1 MFLWFVLEVLC
12 ILCNK
17 ICLKFLDAHKSIL
30 KGHVMKNRSILRRTL
45 MAIAVPLAL
54 HAAPTIAQ
62 EVLKIG
68 VNGVMSGEAASWGLV
83 NKFCAETT
91 ADIYNAKGGVDIGGK
106 KYKIEIVALDDKNDP
121 KLSVSNA
128 EKLTSD
134 GIKYII
140 GPNIDTTALAVKPV
154 VERAKAMNFP
164 YAFAKEL
171 YSAPANAS
179 VLGMVASYQVGPI
192 MYDYLKTTK
201 GVKSIAFLARNE
213 SDSKN
218 QQQEGVEAAK
228 KLGLTITA
236 DKDTYEPGTKDFMPV
251 LTKIIKTKPD
261 AIVLS
266 GVAPADAP
274 LLNKAA
280 RDLGFKG
287 SLSTETAQDS
297 KILAQV
303 AGAKANGFLSVG
315 GASTPEI
322 QSDTMKAFIEA
333 YKKRVGEWNDE
344 AGTKVYALEL
354 IIAVLQKNPA
364 ALKDVDVF
372 RKEMETFS
380 MVNPFVKDGKT
391 KLEFTG
397 KADFGRRSQVGVP
410 LVVNEFQDKEFKTLF
425 VGTIKN

>member
-1 MFLWFVLEVLC
+1 MKQVLRPTLLRVAFASSL
-12 ILCNK
+12 L
-17 ICLKFLDAHKSIL
+17 LAGAAH
-30 KGHVMKNRSILRRTL
+30 
-45 MAIAVPLAL
+45 
-54 HAAPTIAQ
+54 AQ

-83 NKFCAETT
+83 NKYCAETT
-91 ADIYNAKGGVDIGGK
+91 ADLYNAKGGVEIGGK
-106 KYKIEIVALDDKNDP
+106 KYKLEIVALDDKNDP
-121 KLSVSNA
+121 KISVTNA
-128 EKLTSD
+128 EKLTSQ
-134 GIKYII
+134 GIKYVI

-154 VERAKAMNFP
+154 MERAKAMNFP

-171 YSAPANAS
+171 YKAPANAS

-192 MYDYLKTTK
+192 MYDYLKGKK

-213 SDSKN
+213 SDAKN
-218 QQQEGVEAAK
+218 QQVEGVEAAK
-228 KLGLTITA
+228 KLGLNVVA
-236 DKDTYEPGTKDFMPV
+236 ANESYEPGTKDFMPV
-251 LTKIIKTKPD
+251 MTKIIKTKPD
-261 AIVLS
+261 HIVLS

-287 SLSTETAQDS
+287 TISTETAQDA

-303 AGAKANGFLSVG
+303 AGAKAAGFMSVG

-322 QSDTMKAFIEA
+322 QSDEMKAFVEA

-354 IIAVLQKNPA
+354 ILAVLKKNPA
-364 ALKDVDVF
+364 AMNDVEVF
-372 RKEMETFS
+372 KKEMATFS
-380 MVNPFVKDGKT
+380 MTNPYVKGGTT

-397 KADFGRRSQVGVP
+397 NADFGRRSQVGVP
-410 LVVNEFQDKEFKTLF
+410 LVVNEFDGKEFKTLF

>member
-1 MFLWFVLEVLC
+1 MNQR
-12 ILCNK
+12 I
-17 ICLKFLDAHKSIL
+17 
-30 KGHVMKNRSILRRTL
+30 RRPL
-45 MAIAVPLAL
+45 VIAMAIAPWVLMAL
-54 HAAPTIAQ
+54 PAHAQ

-83 NKFCAETT
+83 NKYCAETT
-91 ADIYNAKGGVDIGGK
+91 ADIYNAKGGVDIGGR
-106 KYKIEIVALDDKNDP
+106 KYKLQIVALDDKNDP
-121 KLSVSNA
+121 KVSVTNA
-128 EKLTSD
+128 EKLTSE

-154 VERAKAMNFP
+154 MERAKAMNFP

-171 YSAPANAS
+171 YKAPANAS

-192 MYDYLKTTK
+192 MYDYLKTKK

-213 SDSKN
+213 SDAKN
-218 QQQEGVEAAK
+218 QQVEGVEAAR
-228 KLGLTITA
+228 KLGLKVVA
-236 DKDTYEPGTKDFMPV
+236 DSDSYEPGTKDFMPV
-251 LTKIIKTKPD
+251 MTKIIKTKPD

-287 SLSTETAQDS
+287 SISTETAQDS

-303 AGAKANGFLSVG
+303 AGAKANGFMSVG

-322 QSDTMKAFIEA
+322 QSDAMKEFVAA

-354 IIAVLQKNPA
+354 ILAVLKKNPA
-364 ALKDVDVF
+364 ALNDVEVF
-372 RKEMETFS
+372 KKEMATFS
-380 MVNPFVKDGKT
+380 MINPFVKGGAT

-397 KADFGRRSQVGVP
+397 SADFGRRSQVGVP
-410 LVVNEFQDKEFKTLF
+410 LVVNEFQDKDFKTVF

>member
-1 MFLWFVLEVLC
+1 MKQVLRPTLLRVAFASSL
-12 ILCNK
+12 L
-17 ICLKFLDAHKSIL
+17 LAGAAH
-30 KGHVMKNRSILRRTL
+30 
-45 MAIAVPLAL
+45 
-54 HAAPTIAQ
+54 AQ

-83 NKFCAETT
+83 NKYCAETT
-91 ADIYNAKGGVDIGGK
+91 ADLYNAKGGVEIGGK
-106 KYKIEIVALDDKNDP
+106 KYKLEIVALDDKNDP
-121 KLSVSNA
+121 KISVTNA
-128 EKLTSD
+128 EKLTSQ
-134 GIKYII
+134 GIKYVI

-154 VERAKAMNFP
+154 MERAKAMNFP

-171 YSAPANAS
+171 YKAPANAS

-192 MYDYLKTTK
+192 MYDYLKGKK

-213 SDSKN
+213 SDAKN
-218 QQQEGVEAAK
+218 QQVEGVEAAK
-228 KLGLTITA
+228 KLGLNVVA
-236 DKDTYEPGTKDFMPV
+236 ANESYEPGTKDFMPV
-251 LTKIIKTKPD
+251 MTKIIKTKPD
-261 AIVLS
+261 HIVLS

-287 SLSTETAQDS
+287 TISTETAQDA

-303 AGAKANGFLSVG
+303 AGAKAAGFMSVG

-322 QSDTMKAFIEA
+322 QSDEMKAFIEA

-354 IIAVLQKNPA
+354 ILAVLKKNPA
-364 ALKDVDVF
+364 AMNDVEAF
-372 RKEMETFS
+372 KKEMATFS
-380 MVNPFVKDGKT
+380 MTNPYVKGGTT

-397 KADFGRRSQVGVP
+397 NADFGRRSQVGVP
-410 LVVNEFQDKEFKTLF
+410 LVVNEFDGKEFKTLF

>member
-1 MFLWFVLEVLC
+1 M
-12 ILCNK
+12 NK
-17 ICLKFLDAHKSIL
+17 RAHFRL
-30 KGHVMKNRSILRRTL
+30 TL
-45 MAIAVPLAL
+45 VAL
-54 HAAPTIAQ
+54 AAPWVFLGAAAHAQ

-83 NKFCAETT
+83 NKYCAETT
-91 ADIYNAKGGVDIGGK
+91 ADLYNAKGGVEIGGK
-106 KYKIEIVALDDKNDP
+106 KYKIQIVTLDDKNDP
-121 KLSVSNA
+121 KISVTNA

-140 GPNIDTTALAVKPV
+140 GPNVDTTALAVKPV
-154 VERAKAMNFP
+154 MERAKAMNFP

-171 YSAPANAS
+171 YKAPAHAS

-192 MYDYLKTTK
+192 MYEYLKTKK

-213 SDSKN
+213 SDAKN
-218 QQQEGVEAAK
+218 QQVEGVEAAK
-228 KLGLTITA
+228 KLGLNVVA
-236 DKDTYEPGTKDFMPV
+236 ASESYEPGTKDFMPV
-251 LTKIIKTKPD
+251 MTKVIKTKPD

-287 SLSTETAQDS
+287 TLSTETAQDS

-303 AGAKANGFLSVG
+303 AGSKANGFMSVG

-322 QSDTMKAFIEA
+322 QSDAMKEFVEA

-354 IIAVLQKNPA
+354 ILAVLKKNPA
-364 ALKDVDVF
+364 ALNDVEVF
-372 RKEMETFS
+372 KKEMPTFS
-380 MVNPFVKDGKT
+380 MTNPYVKGGTT

-397 KADFGRRSQVGVP
+397 NVDFGRRSQVGVP

>member
-1 MFLWFVLEVLC
+1 M
-12 ILCNK
+12 NK
-17 ICLKFLDAHKSIL
+17 RTH
-30 KGHVMKNRSILRRTL
+30 LRLTL
-45 MAIAVPLAL
+45 VALAVPWTMLCTPA
-54 HAAPTIAQ
+54 HAQ

-83 NKFCAETT
+83 NKYCAETT
-91 ADIYNAKGGVDIGGK
+91 ADVYNAKGGVEIGGK
-106 KYKIEIVALDDKNDP
+106 KYKLEIVALDDKNDP
-121 KLSVSNA
+121 KISVTNA

-134 GIKYII
+134 GIKYVI

-154 VERAKAMNFP
+154 MERAKAMNFP

-171 YSAPANAS
+171 YKAPANAS

-192 MYDYLKTTK
+192 IYEYLKTKK

-213 SDSKN
+213 SDAKN
-218 QQQEGVEAAK
+218 QQTEGVEAAK
-228 KLGLTITA
+228 RLGLKVVA
-236 DKDTYEPGTKDFMPV
+236 ESDSYEPGTKDFMPV
-251 LTKIIKTKPD
+251 MTKVIKTKPD

-287 SLSTETAQDS
+287 TISTETAQDS

-303 AGAKANGFLSVG
+303 AGAKANGFMSVG

-322 QSDTMKAFIEA
+322 QSDAMKEFVAA

-354 IIAVLQKNPA
+354 ILAVLKKNPA
-364 ALKDVDVF
+364 ALKDVEVF
-372 RKEMETFS
+372 KKEMATFS
-380 MVNPFVKDGKT
+380 ITNQFVKGGAT

-397 KADFGRRSQVGVP
+397 NADFGRRSQVGVP

>member
-1 MFLWFVLEVLC
+1 MNHRIRLHL
-12 ILCNK
+12 
-17 ICLKFLDAHKSIL
+17 
-30 KGHVMKNRSILRRTL
+30 TL
-45 MAIAVPLAL
+45 LAAATPLAL
-54 HAAPTIAQ
+54 FGAPSRAQ
-62 EVLKIG
+62 EVLRIG

-83 NKFCAETT
+83 NKYCAETT
-91 ADIYNAKGGVDIGGK
+91 ADMVNAKGGADIGGK
-106 KYKIEIVALDDKNDP
+106 RYRIEIVALDDKNDP
-121 KLSVSNA
+121 KISVTNA
-128 EKLTSD
+128 EKLTSQ

-154 VERAKAMNFP
+154 VERAKALNFP

-171 YSAPANAS
+171 YKAPAGNS

-192 MYDYLKTTK
+192 MYEYLKTKK

-213 SDSKN
+213 SDARN
-218 QQQEGVEAAK
+218 QQAEGVEAAK
-228 KLGLTITA
+228 KLGLNVVA
-236 DKDTYEPGTKDFMPV
+236 ASDSYEPGTKDFMPV
-251 LTKIIKTKPD
+251 MTKVIKTKPD

-287 SLSTETAQDS
+287 TISTETAQDS

-303 AGAKANGFLSVG
+303 AGAKANGFMSVG

-322 QSDTMKAFIEA
+322 QSDYMKEFVSV

-354 IIAVLQKNPA
+354 ILAVLKKNPK
-364 ALKDVDVF
+364 ALDDVEVF
-372 RKEMETFS
+372 KKEMATFS
-380 MVNPFVKDGKT
+380 MPNPFVKGGAT
-391 KLEFTG
+391 RLEFAG
-397 KADFGRRSQVGVP
+397 QADFGRRSQVGVP
-410 LVVNEFQDKEFKTLF
+410 LVINEFQDKEFKTLF
-425 VGTIKN
+425 VGTIRN

>member
-1 MFLWFVLEVLC
+1 MNQSIRRPLVL
-12 ILCNK
+12 
-17 ICLKFLDAHKSIL
+17 A
-30 KGHVMKNRSILRRTL
+30 
-45 MAIAVPLAL
+45 MAIAPWVLLAL
-54 HAAPTIAQ
+54 PAQAQ

-83 NKFCAETT
+83 NKYCAETT

-106 KYKIEIVALDDKNDP
+106 KYKLQIVALDDKNDP
-121 KLSVSNA
+121 KVSVTNA
-128 EKLTSD
+128 EKLTSE
-134 GIKYII
+134 GIKYVI

-154 VERAKAMNFP
+154 MERAKAMNFP

-171 YSAPANAS
+171 YKAPANAS

-192 MYDYLKTTK
+192 MYDYLKTKK

-213 SDSKN
+213 SDAKN
-218 QQQEGVEAAK
+218 QQAEGVEAAR
-228 KLGLTITA
+228 KLGLKVVA
-236 DKDTYEPGTKDFMPV
+236 DSDSYEPGTKDFMPV
-251 LTKIIKTKPD
+251 MTKVIKTKPD

-287 SLSTETAQDS
+287 SISTETAQDS

-303 AGAKANGFLSVG
+303 AGTKANGFMSVG

-322 QSDTMKAFIEA
+322 QSDAMKEFVAA

-354 IIAVLQKNPA
+354 ILAVLKKNPA
-364 ALKDVDVF
+364 ALNDVEVF
-372 RKEMETFS
+372 KKEMASFS
-380 MVNPFVKDGKT
+380 MTNPFVKGGAT

-397 KADFGRRSQVGVP
+397 SADFGRRSQVGVP
-410 LVVNEFQDKEFKTLF
+410 LVVNEFQDKDFKTVF
-425 VGTIKN
+425 VGTIRN

>member
-1 MFLWFVLEVLC
+1 M
-12 ILCNK
+12 NK
-17 ICLKFLDAHKSIL
+17 
-30 KGHVMKNRSILRRTL
+30 RTL
-45 MAIAVPLAL
+45 LRLTLVAAAMPLAL
-54 HAAPTIAQ
+54 FGADVHAQ

-83 NKFCAETT
+83 NKYCAETT
-91 ADIYNAKGGVDIGGK
+91 ADIYNARGGVDIGGK
-106 KYKIEIVALDDKNDP
+106 KYKLQIVALDDKNDP
-121 KLSVSNA
+121 KISVTNA

-154 VERAKAMNFP
+154 MERAKAMNFP

-171 YSAPANAS
+171 YKAPASAS

-192 MYDYLKTTK
+192 MYDYLKTKK

-213 SDSKN
+213 SDAKN
-218 QQQEGVEAAK
+218 QQSEGVEAAK
-228 KLGLTITA
+228 KLGLTVVA
-236 DKDTYEPGTKDFMPV
+236 GSDSYEPGTKDFMPV
-251 LTKIIKTKPD
+251 MTKVIKTKPD

-287 SLSTETAQDS
+287 TISTETAQDS

-303 AGAKANGFLSVG
+303 AGAKANGFMSVG

-322 QSDTMKAFIEA
+322 QSDAMKEFVAA

-354 IIAVLQKNPA
+354 ILAVLKKNPK
-364 ALKDVDVF
+364 ALNDVEAF
-372 RKEMETFS
+372 KKEMPTFS
-380 MVNPFVKDGKT
+380 TINPFVKGGAT
-391 KLEFTG
+391 KLEFAG
-397 KADFGRRSQVGVP
+397 QADFGRRSQVGVP
-410 LVVNEFQDKEFKTLF
+410 LVINEFQDKDFKTVF
-425 VGTIKN
+425 VGAIKN

>member
-1 MFLWFVLEVLC
+1 
-12 ILCNK
+12 
-17 ICLKFLDAHKSIL
+17 
-30 KGHVMKNRSILRRTL
+30 MKVRTL
-45 MAIAVPLAL
+45 ICSGLWVTAATCFWPAV
-54 HAAPTIAQ
+54 AQ
-62 EVLKIG
+62 AQDVLKIG

-83 NKFCAETT
+83 NKYCAETT
-91 ADIYNAKGGVDIGGK
+91 ADLYNAKGGVEIGGK

-121 KLSVSNA
+121 KVSVTNA
-128 EKLTSD
+128 EKLTSQ

-154 VERAKAMNFP
+154 MERAKALHFP

-171 YSAPANAS
+171 YKPPAHAS

-192 MYDYLKTTK
+192 VYEYLKTQK
-201 GVKSIAFLARNE
+201 GVKKIAFLARNE
-213 SDSKN
+213 SDAKN
-218 QQQEGVEAAK
+218 QQTEGVEAAK
-228 KLGLTITA
+228 KMGLQVVA
-236 DKDTYEPGTKDFMPV
+236 ASDSYEPGTKDFMPV
-251 LTKIIKTKPD
+251 MTKIIKTKPD
-261 AIVLS
+261 HIVLS

-287 SLSTETAQDS
+287 TMSTETAQDS

-303 AGAKANGFLSVG
+303 AAEKAAGFMSVG

-322 QSDTMKAFIEA
+322 QSDYMKQYVAA

-354 IIAVLQKNPA
+354 ILAVMKKNPA
-364 ALKDVDVF
+364 TLNDTDAF
-372 RKEMETFS
+372 EKEMATFS
-380 MVNPFVKDGKT
+380 MINPYVKGGKT

-397 KADFGRRSQVGVP
+397 QADFGRRAQVGVP
-410 LVVNEFQDKEFKTLF
+410 LVVNEFDGKEFKTLF

>member
-1 MFLWFVLEVLC
+1 MNQR
-12 ILCNK
+12 I
-17 ICLKFLDAHKSIL
+17 
-30 KGHVMKNRSILRRTL
+30 RRPL
-45 MAIAVPLAL
+45 VIAMAIAPWVLMAL
-54 HAAPTIAQ
+54 PAHAQ

-83 NKFCAETT
+83 NKYCAETT

-106 KYKIEIVALDDKNDP
+106 KYKLQIVALDDKNDP
-121 KLSVSNA
+121 KVSVTNA
-128 EKLTSD
+128 EKLTSE

-154 VERAKAMNFP
+154 MERAKAMNFP

-171 YSAPANAS
+171 YKAPANAS

-192 MYDYLKTTK
+192 MYDYLKTKK

-213 SDSKN
+213 SDAKN
-218 QQQEGVEAAK
+218 QQVEGVEAAK
-228 KLGLTITA
+228 KLGLKVVA
-236 DKDTYEPGTKDFMPV
+236 DSDSYEPGTKDFMPV
-251 LTKIIKTKPD
+251 MTKVIKTKPD

-287 SLSTETAQDS
+287 AISTETAQDS

-303 AGAKANGFLSVG
+303 AGAKANGFMSVG

-322 QSDTMKAFIEA
+322 QSDAMKEFVEA

-354 IIAVLQKNPA
+354 ILAVLKKNPA
-364 ALKDVDVF
+364 ALNDVEVF
-372 RKEMETFS
+372 KKEMATFS
-380 MVNPFVKDGKT
+380 MTNPFVKGGTT

-397 KADFGRRSQVGVP
+397 SADFGRRSQVGVP
-410 LVVNEFQDKEFKTLF
+410 LVVNEFQDKDFKTLF

>member
-1 MFLWFVLEVLC
+1 
-12 ILCNK
+12 
-17 ICLKFLDAHKSIL
+17 
-30 KGHVMKNRSILRRTL
+30 MKHRFNLRRTL
-45 MAIAVPLAL
+45 VAVVAPLAL
-54 HAAPTIAQ
+54 MAFSAQAQ

-83 NKFCAETT
+83 NKYCAETT
-91 ADIYNAKGGVDIGGK
+91 ADMYNAKGGVDIGGK
-106 KYKIEIVALDDKNDP
+106 KYKIEIIALDDKNDP
-121 KLSVSNA
+121 KISVTNA

-140 GPNIDTTALAVKPV
+140 GPNIDTTALAVKPAM
-154 VERAKAMNFP
+154 ERAKAMNFP

-171 YSAPANAS
+171 YTAPANAS

-192 MYDYLKTTK
+192 MYEYLKTKK
-201 GVKSIAFLARNE
+201 GVKTIAFLARNE
-213 SDSKN
+213 SDAKN
-218 QQQEGVEAAK
+218 QQVEGVLAAK
-228 KLGLTITA
+228 KLGLKVVA
-236 DKDTYEPGTKDFMPV
+236 ESDSYEPGTKDFMPV
-251 LTKIIKTKPD
+251 MTKVIKTKPD
-261 AIVLS
+261 HIVLS

-287 SLSTETAQDS
+287 SLSTETGQDS
-297 KILAQV
+297 KVLAQV
-303 AGAKANGFLSVG
+303 AGDKANGFMSVG

-322 QSDTMKAFIEA
+322 QSDYMKEFVEA

-354 IIAVLQKNPA
+354 ILAVLKKNPA
-364 ALKDVDVF
+364 ALNDVSVF
-372 RKEMETFS
+372 KKEMETFT
-380 MVNPFVKDGKT
+380 MTNPFVKGGT
-391 KLEFTG
+391 TTLEFTG

-410 LVVNEFQDKEFKTLF
+410 LVVNEFMNGNFKTLF

>member
-1 MFLWFVLEVLC
+1 M
-12 ILCNK
+12 
-17 ICLKFLDAHKSIL
+17 HK
-30 KGHVMKNRSILRRTL
+30 RSILRLTL
-45 MAIAVPLAL
+45 PALAASLAL
-54 HAAPTIAQ
+54 FSAQSPAQ

-68 VNGVMSGEAASWGLV
+68 VDGVMSGEAASWGLV
-83 NKFCAETT
+83 NKYCAETT
-91 ADIYNAKGGVDIGGK
+91 ADMYNAKGGADIGGK
-106 KYKIEIVALDDKNDP
+106 KYKIEIIALDDKNDP
-121 KLSVSNA
+121 KVSVTNV
-128 EKLTSD
+128 EKLTSE

-140 GPNIDTTALAVKPV
+140 GPNIDTTALAVKPA
-154 VERAKAMNFP
+154 VERAKAINFP

-171 YSAPANAS
+171 YTAPANAS

-192 MYDYLKTTK
+192 IYDYLKTKK

-213 SDSKN
+213 SDAKN
-218 QQQEGVEAAK
+218 QQVEGVAAAK
-228 KLGLTITA
+228 QLGLKVVA
-236 DKDTYEPGTKDFMPV
+236 ESDSYEPGTKDFMPV
-251 LTKIIKTKPD
+251 MTKIIKTKPD
-261 AIVLS
+261 HIVLS

-287 SLSTETAQDS
+287 TLSTETGQDS

-303 AGAKANGFLSVG
+303 AGNKANGFISVG

-322 QSDTMKAFIEA
+322 QSDYMKEFVAA

-344 AGTKVYALEL
+344 AGTKAYALEL
-354 IIAVLQKNPA
+354 ILAVLKKNPA
-364 ALKDVDVF
+364 ALSDVEVF
-372 RKEMETFS
+372 KKEMATFS
-380 MVNPFVKDGKT
+380 MTNPFVKGGTT

-410 LVVNEFQDKEFKTLF
+410 LVVNQFMDGEFKTLF

>member
-1 MFLWFVLEVLC
+1 M
-12 ILCNK
+12 NK
-17 ICLKFLDAHKSIL
+17 RITLKLA
-30 KGHVMKNRSILRRTL
+30 
-45 MAIAVPLAL
+45 PLAL
-54 HAAPTIAQ
+54 VALLSLGGPSAQAQ

-83 NKFCAETT
+83 NKYCAETT
-91 ADIYNAKGGVDIGGK
+91 ADMYNAKGGVEIGGK
-106 KYKIEIVALDDKNDP
+106 KYKIQVVALDDKNDP
-121 KLSVSNA
+121 KVSVTNA

-154 VERAKAMNFP
+154 MERAKALHFP

-171 YSAPANAS
+171 YKAPASAS

-192 MYDYLKTTK
+192 IYDYLKTK
-201 GVKSIAFLARNE
+201 NGVKSIAFLARNE
-213 SDSKN
+213 SDAKN
-218 QQQEGVEAAK
+218 QQVEGVEAAR
-228 KLGLTITA
+228 KLGLKVVA
-236 DKDTYEPGTKDFMPV
+236 ESDSYEPGTKDFMPV
-251 LTKIIKTKPD
+251 MTKIIKTKPD
-261 AIVLS
+261 HIVLS

-280 RDLGFKG
+280 RDLGYKG
-287 SLSTETAQDS
+287 SISTETGQDS

-303 AGAKANGFLSVG
+303 AGDKAKGFMSVG
-315 GASTPEI
+315 GASTASI
-322 QSDTMKAFIEA
+322 QSDYMKEFIEA

-354 IIAVLQKNPA
+354 ILAVLKKNPA
-364 ALKDVDVF
+364 ALGDVEVF
-372 RKEMETFS
+372 KKEMASFS
-380 MVNPFVKDGKT
+380 MTNPFVKGGNT

-397 KADFGRRSQVGVP
+397 NADFGRRSQVGVP
-410 LVVNEFQDKEFKTLF
+410 LVVNQFDGKDFQTLF

>member
-1 MFLWFVLEVLC
+1 M
-12 ILCNK
+12 NK
-17 ICLKFLDAHKSIL
+17 QAHI
-30 KGHVMKNRSILRRTL
+30 RST
-45 MAIAVPLAL
+45 VAL
-54 HAAPTIAQ
+54 LAAPWLLIGASAQAQ

-83 NKFCAETT
+83 NKYCAETT
-91 ADIYNAKGGVDIGGK
+91 ADIVNAKGGVDIGGK
-106 KYKIEIVALDDKNDP
+106 KYKLQIVALDDKNDP
-121 KLSVSNA
+121 KVSVTNA
-128 EKLTSD
+128 EKLTSE

-154 VERAKAMNFP
+154 MERAKALNFP

-171 YSAPANAS
+171 YKAPANAS

-192 MYDYLKTTK
+192 MYEYLKAKK
-201 GVKSIAFLARNE
+201 GVNSIAFLARNE
-213 SDSKN
+213 SDAKN
-218 QQQEGVEAAK
+218 QQVEGVEAAK
-228 KLGLTITA
+228 KLGLNVVA
-236 DKDTYEPGTKDFMPV
+236 GSESYEPGTKDFMPV
-251 LTKIIKTKPD
+251 MTKVIKTKPD

-274 LLNKAA
+274 LLLKAA

-287 SLSTETAQDS
+287 TISTETAQDS

-303 AGAKANGFLSVG
+303 AGAKANGFMSVG

-322 QSDTMKAFIEA
+322 QSDAMKAFVDA

-354 IIAVLQKNPA
+354 ILAVLQKNPA
-364 ALKDVDVF
+364 ALNDVEVF
-372 RKEMETFS
+372 KKEMETFS
-380 MVNPFVKDGKT
+380 MVNPFVKGGQT
-391 KLEFTG
+391 KLEFAG
-397 KADFGRRSQVGVP
+397 QADFGRRSQVGVP
-410 LVVNEFQDKEFKTLF
+410 LVVNEFQDKDFKTLF

>member
-1 MFLWFVLEVLC
+1 MNQR
-12 ILCNK
+12 IT
-17 ICLKFLDAHKSIL
+17 
-30 KGHVMKNRSILRRTL
+30 LRL
-45 MAIAVPLAL
+45 AVAAAIAPFAL
-54 HAAPTIAQ
+54 LPAAYAQ

-83 NKFCAETT
+83 NKYCVETT
-91 ADIYNAKGGVDIGGK
+91 ADMVNAKGGVDIGGK
-106 KYKIEIVALDDKNDP
+106 KYKIEVVALDDKNDP
-121 KLSVSNA
+121 KVSVTNA
-128 EKLTSD
+128 EKLTSQ

-154 VERAKAMNFP
+154 MERAKALNFP

-171 YSAPANAS
+171 YKAPANAS

-192 MYDYLKTTK
+192 MYDYLKTKK

-213 SDSKN
+213 SDAKN
-218 QQQEGVEAAK
+218 QQVEGVEAAK
-228 KLGLTITA
+228 KLGLKVVA
-236 DKDTYEPGTKDFMPV
+236 ESDSYEPGTKDFMPV
-251 LTKIIKTKPD
+251 MTKVIKTKPD

-287 SLSTETAQDS
+287 TISTETAQDS

-303 AGAKANGFLSVG
+303 AGSKANGFMSVG

-322 QSDTMKAFIEA
+322 QSDYMKEFVAA

-354 IIAVLQKNPA
+354 ILAVLKKSPA
-364 ALKDVDVF
+364 ALNDVEVF
-372 RKEMETFS
+372 KKEMATFS
-380 MVNPFVKDGKT
+380 MINPFVKGGTT
-391 KLEFTG
+391 KLEFAG
-397 KADFGRRSQVGVP
+397 NADFGRRSQVGVP
-410 LVVNEFQDKEFKTLF
+410 LVVNEFQDKDFRTLF

>member
-1 MFLWFVLEVLC
+1 
-12 ILCNK
+12 
-17 ICLKFLDAHKSIL
+17 
-30 KGHVMKNRSILRRTL
+30 MKQRNRIR
-45 MAIAVPLAL
+45 LAL
-54 HAAPTIAQ
+54 VAAALPWALIGTCAHAQ

-83 NKFCAETT
+83 NKYCAETT
-91 ADIYNAKGGVDIGGK
+91 ADMYNAKGGIEIGGK
-106 KYKIEIVALDDKNDP
+106 KHKIEIVALDDKNDP
-121 KLSVSNA
+121 KVSITNA
-128 EKLTSD
+128 EKLTSQ

-154 VERAKAMNFP
+154 MERAKAMNFP

-171 YSAPANAS
+171 YKAPANAS

-192 MYDYLKTTK
+192 MYDYLKTKK

-213 SDSKN
+213 SDAKN
-218 QQQEGVEAAK
+218 QQVEGVEAAK
-228 KLGLTITA
+228 KLGLNVVA
-236 DKDTYEPGTKDFMPV
+236 ASESYEPGTKDFMPV
-251 LTKIIKTKPD
+251 MTKMIKAKPD

-287 SLSTETAQDS
+287 SISTETAQDS

-303 AGAKANGFLSVG
+303 AGAKANGFMSVG

-322 QSDTMKAFIEA
+322 QSDYMKEFVAT

-344 AGTKVYALEL
+344 AGTKVYALEMIL
-354 IIAVLQKNPA
+354 AVLQKNPKA
-364 ALKDVDVF
+364 VNDVAEF
-372 RKEMETFS
+372 KKEMASFS
-380 MVNPFVKDGKT
+380 MPNPFVKGST

-397 KADFGRRSQVGVP
+397 NADFGRRSQVGVP
-410 LVVNEFQDKEFKTLF
+410 LVVNEFQDKDFKTLF
-425 VGTIKN
+425 VGTIRN

>member
-1 MFLWFVLEVLC
+1 M
-12 ILCNK
+12 NK
-17 ICLKFLDAHKSIL
+17 
-30 KGHVMKNRSILRRTL
+30 RTRL
-45 MAIAVPLAL
+45 QLTLVAAAVPLAL
-54 HAAPTIAQ
+54 FGANVHAQ

-83 NKFCAETT
+83 NKYCAETT
-91 ADIYNAKGGVDIGGK
+91 ADMVNGKGGVEIGGK
-106 KYKIEIVALDDKNDP
+106 KYKLEIVALDDKNDP
-121 KLSVSNA
+121 KVSVTNA
-128 EKLTSD
+128 EKLTSQ

-154 VERAKAMNFP
+154 VERAKALNFP

-171 YSAPANAS
+171 YKAPANAS

-192 MYDYLKTTK
+192 MYDYLKTKK

-213 SDSKN
+213 SDAKN
-218 QQQEGVEAAK
+218 QQVEGVEAAK
-228 KLGLTITA
+228 KLGLNVVAST
-236 DKDTYEPGTKDFMPV
+236 DSYEPGTKDFMPV
-251 LTKIIKTKPD
+251 MTKVIKTKPD

-287 SLSTETAQDS
+287 TISTETAQDS

-303 AGAKANGFLSVG
+303 AGARANGFMSVG

-322 QSDTMKAFIEA
+322 QSDYMKEFVAA

-354 IIAVLQKNPA
+354 ILAVLKKNPK
-364 ALKDVDVF
+364 ALNDVEEF
-372 RKEMETFS
+372 KKEMTTFS
-380 MVNPFVKDGKT
+380 MTNPFVKGGTT

-397 KADFGRRSQVGVP
+397 QADFGRRSQVGVP
-410 LVVNEFQDKEFKTLF
+410 LVVNEFQDKDFKTLF
-425 VGTIKN
+425 VGTIRN

>member
-1 MFLWFVLEVLC
+1 MNQR
-12 ILCNK
+12 IT
-17 ICLKFLDAHKSIL
+17 
-30 KGHVMKNRSILRRTL
+30 LRL
-45 MAIAVPLAL
+45 AVAAAIAPFAL
-54 HAAPTIAQ
+54 LPTAYAQ

-83 NKFCAETT
+83 NKYCVETT
-91 ADIYNAKGGVDIGGK
+91 ADMINAKGGVDIGGK
-106 KYKIEIVALDDKNDP
+106 MYKIEVVALDDKNDP
-121 KLSVSNA
+121 KVSVTNA
-128 EKLTSD
+128 EKLTSQ

-154 VERAKAMNFP
+154 MERAKALNFP

-171 YSAPANAS
+171 YKAPANAS

-192 MYDYLKTTK
+192 MYDYLMTKK

-213 SDSKN
+213 SDAKN
-218 QQQEGVEAAK
+218 QQVEGVEAAK
-228 KLGLTITA
+228 KLGLKVVA
-236 DKDTYEPGTKDFMPV
+236 ESDSYEPGTKDFMPV
-251 LTKIIKTKPD
+251 MTKVIKTKPD

-287 SLSTETAQDS
+287 TISTETAQDS

-303 AGAKANGFLSVG
+303 AGSKANGFMSVG

-322 QSDTMKAFIEA
+322 QSDYMKEFVAA

-354 IIAVLQKNPA
+354 ILAVLKKSPA
-364 ALKDVDVF
+364 ALNDVEVF
-372 RKEMETFS
+372 KKEMATFS
-380 MVNPFVKDGKT
+380 MINPFVKGGTT
-391 KLEFTG
+391 KLEFAG
-397 KADFGRRSQVGVP
+397 NADFGRRSQVGVP
-410 LVVNEFQDKEFKTLF
+410 LVVNEFQDKDFKTLF
-425 VGTIKN
+425 VGAIKN

>member
-1 MFLWFVLEVLC
+1 MLQRTRRHLVTALVIAPLSLTVLS
-12 ILCNK
+12 
-17 ICLKFLDAHKSIL
+17 AQ
-30 KGHVMKNRSILRRTL
+30 
-45 MAIAVPLAL
+45 
-54 HAAPTIAQ
+54 AQ

-83 NKFCAETT
+83 NKYCAETT
-91 ADIYNAKGGVDIGGK
+91 ADMYNAKGGVDIGGK
-106 KYKIEIVALDDKNDP
+106 KYKIEVVGLDDKNDP

-134 GIKYII
+134 GVKYII
-140 GPNIDTTALAVKPV
+140 GPNIDTTALAVKPIM
-154 VERAKAMNFP
+154 ERAKALNFP

-171 YSAPANAS
+171 YRAPANAS
-179 VLGMVASYQVGPI
+179 VLGMVASYQVGPV
-192 MYDYLKTTK
+192 MYDYLKTKK
-201 GVKSIAFLARNE
+201 GAKSIAFLARNE
-213 SDSKN
+213 SDAKN
-218 QQQEGVEAAK
+218 QQDEGVEAAK
-228 KLGLTITA
+228 KLGLKVVA
-236 DKDTYEPGTKDFMPV
+236 DKDSYEPGTKDFMPV
-251 LTKIIKTKPD
+251 MTKVIKTKPD
-261 AIVLS
+261 VIVLS

-287 SLSTETAQDS
+287 TLSTETAQDS

-303 AGAKANGFLSVG
+303 AGTKANGFLSVG

-322 QSDTMKAFIEA
+322 QSDYMKEFVAA

-354 IIAVLQKNPA
+354 ILAVLKKNPA

-372 RKEMETFS
+372 KKEMATFS
-380 MVNPFVKDGKT
+380 MTNPFVKGGAT

-397 KADFGRRSQVGVP
+397 NADFGRRSQVGVP
-410 LVVNEFQDKEFKTLF
+410 LVINEFQDKDFKTVF

>member
-1 MFLWFVLEVLC
+1 M
-12 ILCNK
+12 NK
-17 ICLKFLDAHKSIL
+17 RTH
-30 KGHVMKNRSILRRTL
+30 LRLTVIAL
-45 MAIAVPLAL
+45 AVPWAMLGAS
-54 HAAPTIAQ
+54 AQAQ

-83 NKFCAETT
+83 NKYCAETT
-91 ADIYNAKGGVDIGGK
+91 ADVYNAKGGVEIGGK
-106 KYKIEIVALDDKNDP
+106 KYKLEIVALDDKNDP
-121 KLSVSNA
+121 KISVTNA

-154 VERAKAMNFP
+154 MERAKAMNFP

-171 YSAPANAS
+171 YKAPASSS

-192 MYDYLKTTK
+192 MYEYLKTKK

-213 SDSKN
+213 SDAKN
-218 QQQEGVEAAK
+218 QQGEGVEAAK
-228 KLGLTITA
+228 RLGLKVVA
-236 DKDTYEPGTKDFMPV
+236 DNDSYEPGTKDFMPV
-251 LTKIIKTKPD
+251 MTKVIRTKPD

-287 SLSTETAQDS
+287 TISTETAQDS

-303 AGAKANGFLSVG
+303 AGAKANGFMSVG

-322 QSDTMKAFIEA
+322 QSDTMKEFMAA

-354 IIAVLQKNPA
+354 ILAVLKKNPA
-364 ALKDVDVF
+364 ALTDVEVF
-372 RKEMETFS
+372 KKEMATFS
-380 MVNPFVKDGKT
+380 MTNQFVKGGAT

-397 KADFGRRSQVGVP
+397 NVDFGRRSQVGVP
-410 LVVNEFQDKEFKTLF
+410 LVVSEFQNGEFKTVF

>member
-1 MFLWFVLEVLC
+1 M
-12 ILCNK
+12 NK
-17 ICLKFLDAHKSIL
+17 LT
-30 KGHVMKNRSILRRTL
+30 RLRLTL
-45 MAIAVPLAL
+45 AAAAVPWAL
-54 HAAPTIAQ
+54 LGASVQAQ

-83 NKFCAETT
+83 NKYCAETT
-91 ADIYNAKGGVDIGGK
+91 ADMYNAKGGVDIGGK
-106 KYKIEIVALDDKNDP
+106 KYKIEILALDDKNDP
-121 KLSVSNA
+121 KISITNA
-128 EKLTSD
+128 EKLTSQ
-134 GIKYII
+134 GVRYII

-154 VERAKAMNFP
+154 MERTKALNFP

-171 YSAPANAS
+171 YKAPANAS

-192 MYDYLKTTK
+192 MYDYLKTKK

-213 SDSKN
+213 SDAKN
-218 QQQEGVEAAK
+218 QQVEGADAAK
-228 KLGLTITA
+228 KLGLNVVA
-236 DKDTYEPGTKDFMPV
+236 GSESYEPGTKDFMPV
-251 LTKIIKTKPD
+251 MTKIIKTKPD

-287 SLSTETAQDS
+287 TISTETAQDS

-303 AGAKANGFLSVG
+303 AGAKANGFMSVG

-322 QSDTMKAFIEA
+322 QSDYMKEFVAA

-354 IIAVLQKNPA
+354 ILAVLKKNPK
-364 ALKDVDVF
+364 ALADTEEFK
-372 RKEMETFS
+372 KEMATFS
-380 MVNPFVKDGKT
+380 MTNPFVKGGNT

-397 KADFGRRSQVGVP
+397 QADFGRRSQVGVP
-410 LVVNEFQDKEFKTLF
+410 LVVNEFQDKDFKTLF
-425 VGTIKN
+425 VGTIRN

>member
-1 MFLWFVLEVLC
+1 M
-12 ILCNK
+12 NK
-17 ICLKFLDAHKSIL
+17 FGNKTMDKRIHF
-30 KGHVMKNRSILRRTL
+30 R
-45 MAIAVPLAL
+45 LAL
-54 HAAPTIAQ
+54 ALAVAPWVMLGTAAYAQ

-83 NKFCAETT
+83 NKYCAETT
-91 ADIYNAKGGVDIGGK
+91 ADMYNAKGGVDIGGK
-106 KYKIEIVALDDKNDP
+106 KYKIQVVALDDKNDP
-121 KLSVSNA
+121 KVSVTNA

-154 VERAKAMNFP
+154 MERAKALHFP

-171 YSAPANAS
+171 YKAPANAS

-192 MYDYLKTTK
+192 MYDYLKTKK

-213 SDSKN
+213 SDAKN
-218 QQQEGVEAAK
+218 QQVEGVEAAK
-228 KLGLTITA
+228 KLGLKVVA
-236 DKDTYEPGTKDFMPV
+236 ESDSYEPGTKDFMPV
-251 LTKIIKTKPD
+251 MTKVIKTKPD

-287 SLSTETAQDS
+287 TISTETAQDS

-303 AGAKANGFLSVG
+303 AGDKAKGFMSVG

-322 QSDTMKAFIEA
+322 QSDYMKEFIAA

-354 IIAVLQKNPA
+354 VLAVLKKNPA
-364 ALKDVDVF
+364 ALSDVEVF
-372 RKEMETFS
+372 KKEMATFS
-380 MVNPFVKDGKT
+380 MTNPFVKGGAT
-391 KLEFTG
+391 KLEFAG
-397 KADFGRRSQVGVP
+397 MADFGRRSQVGVP
-410 LVVNEFQDKEFKTLF
+410 LVVSEFDGKDFKTLF